1 VDSGIK
7 EKKRSYPNALILLM
21 GLIVLVAV
29 MSFIVPSGQYSK
41 IEVDGRSVIDPDGYH
56 TVEKKYI
63 GLLDFLTVIPQGMQA
78 ASTVIFLILLIGA
91 TVHIVNTTN
100 AASGAVAL
108 FSQKFGKERGYW
120 ILIVLFLFFDF
131 LGAYAGMIDPTIAF
145 APLTIT
151 IALSL
156 GYDVI
161 TGLAVTI
168 VGIVVGWS
176 AGPVNIFTAGIG
188 QNLAGL
194 RLFSGFWYRNLVL
207 LVLTS
212 IALLYLLYYAA
223 KVRKNPEKSVVYGL
237 EGIPTLESMGGSV
250 EEVEFTPKRKIVLG
264 LFIATIALIAWGSF
278 HWKWGMT
285 EMGAVY
291 FACGLGIGA
300 FYGYGL
306 NELADKAVQGMTI
319 IFPGTL
325 AVGVARGL
333 SVLMEKAGIID
344 TIIYWLA
351 SPLRDMSTAVVS
363 VGMLLLQSVIN
374 FFIPSGTGQAMA
386 TLPIMLP
393 VSDILGVSKQV
404 AILAFQLGDGLSN
417 MCYPTVALLIGC
429 LVYAKIPFSR
439 WMRFIMPYLI
449 LSWLASAALLYYASS
464 IGWGAD
470 HFLPIN

>member
-1 VDSGIK
+1 MK
-7 EKKRSYPNALILLM
+7 EKENTQKRTYPNALVLLF
-21 GLIVLVAV
+21 GLLVLVGLL
-29 MSFIVPSGQYSK
+29 SFVIPSGQYSK
-41 IEVDGRSVIDPDGYH
+41 IEVNGKQVIDPDGYH
-56 TVEKKYI
+56 VTEKQYI
-63 GLLDFLTVIPQGMQA
+63 SLLGFITVIPQGMQA
-78 ASTVIFLILLIGA
+78 ASSVIFLILLIGA

-100 AASGAVAL
+100 AASGAVAS
-108 FSQKFGKERGYW
+108 FSKKFGRDRGHW
-120 ILIVLFLFFDF
+120 ILIALFLFFDF
-131 LGAYAGMIDPTIAF
+131 LGAYAGMIDPTVAF
-145 APLTIT
+145 APMTIA

-168 VGIVVGWS
+168 MGIVVGWS

-188 QNLAGL
+188 QELAGL
-194 RLFSGFWYRNLVL
+194 QKFSGFWYRNLVL
-207 LVLTS
+207 LVLS
-212 IALLYLLYYAA
+212 AIAIAYLLHYAA
-223 KVRKNPEKSVVYGL
+223 RVRKDPSRSVVYGF
-237 EGIPTLESMGGSV
+237 EGIPTLESMGGGV
-250 EEVEFTPKRKIVLG
+250 EGVEFTQKRKIVLA
-264 LFIATIALIAWGSF
+264 LFAATIGLVAYGSYQ
-278 HWKWGMT
+278 WRWNMVD
-285 EMGAVY
+285 MGAIY

-300 FYGYGL
+300 FYGYGP
-306 NELADKAVQGMTI
+306 NELAEKTVQGMSI

-351 SPLRDMSTAVVS
+351 SPLREMETAVVS
-363 VGMLLLQSVIN
+363 VGMLALQSIIN

-386 TLPIMLP
+386 TLPIILP

-449 LSWLASAALLYYASS
+449 ISWLASAALIYYASS
-464 IGWGAD
+464 IGWGTD
-470 HFLPIN
+470 HFLTL